1 MPETT
6 GGKKVRQQSLQVGC
20 NVTPVKESRR
30 KGDR

>member
-20 NVTPVKESRR
+20 KCDTCEGKQKE
-30 KGDR
+30 G